1 MNRLRRLDIRLFVS
15 YAIVVLVG
23 ATTLTV
29 TFSLLAPTA
38 FDDHMRAMDGMG
50 DMSSMHTRS
59 DSHIAFVGA
68 LRASLPIAV
77 LISVALSAFV
87 AAFIARRI
95 LRPIEA
101 VRRATARLVDGH
113 YDERVEEPDELELA
127 GLAHDVNRLAAA
139 LETTERRR
147 SELIG
152 EVAHEM
158 RTPIT
163 TIDGY
168 VEGMLDGVFEP
179 TEEVLTAIGEEAAR
193 LSRLATDLGA
203 LSRADEDALDLRPQ
217 PADLGQLAVRVA
229 ERLRPQFDGEHVTLE
244 VHVEGSLPVDVDE
257 QRITQV
263 LTNLLGNALTYT
275 GPGGHVTVTAHLA
288 ADRTH
293 VEVSDTGVGLAADDL
308 AHVFDRFYRVAG
320 VARPPGGSG
329 IGLAIARS
337 LARAHGGDVHATSP
351 GVGQGA
357 TFHLELPQRRPN
369 P

>member
-1 MNRLRRLDIRLFVS
+1 MNRWRRLDVRLFVS
-15 YAIVVLVG
+15 YAIVVIVG
-23 ATTLTV
+23 AATLTI

-38 FDDHMRAMDGMG
+38 FDDHMRAMGRMG
-50 DMSSMHTRS
+50 DMSAMHTSS
-59 DSHIAFVGA
+59 DSHKAFVDA
-68 LRASLPIAV
+68 LLTSLPTAV
-77 LISVALSAFV
+77 LVSVALSAFV
-87 AAFIARRI
+87 AAFVARRI

-101 VRRATARLVDGH
+101 VRSATARLVDGH

-127 GLAHDVNRLAAA
+127 ALAHDVNRLAAA
-139 LETTERRR
+139 LESTERRR
-147 SELIG
+147 SELIA

-203 LSRADEDALDLRPQ
+203 LSRADEGALDLRPR
-217 PADLGQLAVRVA
+217 PADLGQLAARVA
-229 ERLRPQFDGEHVTLE
+229 ERLRPQFDGKHVTLE
-244 VHVEGSLPVDVDE
+244 VHVADVLPVDVDE

-275 GPGGHVTVTAHLA
+275 GPGGHVTVTTHLA
-288 ADRTH
+288 GDTAR
-293 VEVSDTGVGLAADDL
+293 VGVSDTGVGLAADDL
-308 AHVFDRFYRVAG
+308 VHVFDRFYRVPD
-320 VARPPGGSG
+320 VPRPAGGSG

-337 LARAHGGDVHATSP
+337 LARAHGGDVRAVSA
-351 GVGQGA
+351 GVGRGA
-357 TFHLELPQRRPN
+357 TFLLELPQSRPS